1 MTFEELYRR
10 HFEFVWR
17 TLRHLGVRTAD
28 LPDVTQEVFIV
39 VHRRLPEFEHRAM
52 VTSWLFRI
60 CMNAARNQG
69 RRAHVRR
76 EQLDPDALE
85 GVVGE
90 LPNPTSGLEER
101 EDRVLFDTALASM
114 SMEQRAVFVL
124 FEIVGL
130 KGPDLAETLEIPL
143 PTAYSRL
150 RLAREAFR
158 RAVVREQ
165 ARRDA
170 PVRRERGHA

>member
-10 HFEFVWR
+10 HFDFVWR

-28 LPDVTQEVFIV
+28 LPDVTQEGFIV

-52 VTSWLFRI
+52 LTSWLFRI
-60 CMNAARNQG
+60 CLNAARNQG

-76 EQLDPDALE
+76 EQLNPDAID
-85 GVVGE
+85 E
-90 LPNPTSGLEER
+90 LASEAPNPTSGLEHD
-101 EDRVLFDTALASM
+101 EDRVLFEVALDSM
-114 SMEQRAVFVL
+114 SLEQRAVFVL
-124 FEIVGL
+124 CEVEGL
-130 KGPDLAETLEIPL
+130 KGADLAETLEIPL